1 MPYVHGQTAP
11 KKVFMSQ
18 SPDPVASTSPA
29 EGTWMLTLLLNARYA
44 HFANLAETWLA
55 AGATAFGIWC
65 DDQSLASWPDVGDL
79 RTPSM
84 VASMRLGEKIIGD
97 LRVTGITGAVAQDR
111 LNAEAA
117 IVSDLA
123 QLEDELQRMTEELVA
138 SRDQLLGMYRL
149 MPSMHQ
155 HITPDAI
162 LRNLL
167 HETLRII
174 QARAGFAIF
183 VAMDTQPLLMQI
195 PEAGLDT
202 KLIWRCFWHINSR
215 EWEGLLGRAHLPP
228 DLPDDIQDLLFFP
241 LRIRGAV
248 IAGMGLINQPGTS
261 FTTADIKLGRAIA
274 DQVSAQIEN
283 MLLTRQTEEQSR
295 LQDEMTLAQR
305 VQSRLMP
312 QELPTVAGLDIAA
325 HSQPALQV
333 GGDFYDFIAHTDRP
347 FIFSIG
353 DVTGKGLS
361 AALLM
366 TMTRSAI
373 HSKAA
378 FLPDPTP
385 ETIIHTV
392 NTELYAHFTQV
403 GMFATVFVGQ
413 YYPHTRT
420 LVYANAGHAPV
431 IYCPVDGSPRLLE
444 ADSTAI
450 GVLNMSFCAN
460 QTMILR
466 PGDLLLVA
474 TDGFSDARNPDRRM
488 FGWERLFALV
498 DSLADQPAQTIA
510 DNIYQTL
517 EQFAASASQDDDQ
530 TLVILKGVE

>member
-1 MPYVHGQTAP
+1 
-11 KKVFMSQ
+11 
-18 SPDPVASTSPA
+18 
-29 EGTWMLTLLLNARYA
+29 MLTMLLNARYT
-44 HFANLAETWLA
+44 HFTNLAETWLA
-55 AGATAFGIWC
+55 AGATAFGIWRDEHPLAHWPGIC
-65 DDQSLASWPDVGDL
+65 DLYNPSL
-79 RTPSM
+79 
-84 VASMRLGEKIIGD
+84 VAPIRLGEKIIGE
-97 LRVTGITGAVAQDR
+97 LRVTGITGAVAQNR

-117 IVSDLA
+117 LISDLA

-149 MPSMHQ
+149 MPSMHN
-155 HITPDAI
+155 HITPEAI

-167 HETLRII
+167 IETLRII
-174 QARAGFAIF
+174 QAGSGFAIF
-183 VAMDTQPLLMQI
+183 VPVDRQPLLVQI
-195 PEAGLDT
+195 PEAELDV
-202 KLIWRCFWHINSR
+202 KLIWRCFWHINAHAR
-215 EWEGLLGRAHLPP
+215 EGLFDRAHLPE
-228 DLPDDIQDLLFFP
+228 DLPTDIQDLLFFP

-248 IAGMGLINQPGTS
+248 IAGMGLINQPDAS

-274 DQVSAQIEN
+274 DQISAQVEN
-283 MLLTRQTEEQSR
+283 ILLTRQTEEQSY
-295 LQDEMTLAQR
+295 LQEEMTLAQR
-305 VQSRLMP
+305 VQARLMP

-325 HSQPALQV
+325 RSQPAMQV
-333 GGDFYDFIAHTDRP
+333 GGDFYDFIAHTDQP

-366 TMTRSAI
+366 TMTRAAI

-385 ETIIHTV
+385 EKIMHKV
-392 NTELYAHFTQV
+392 NAELYAHFTQV

-413 YYPHTRT
+413 YHPHSRT

-431 IYCPVDGSPRLLE
+431 IYRPVDGPPRLLE

-460 QTMILR
+460 QTVTLR

-498 DSLADQPAQTIA
+498 DSLADQPAQAIA

-517 EQFAASASQDDDQ
+517 EHFAASQSQDDDQ

>member
-1 MPYVHGQTAP
+1 
-11 KKVFMSQ
+11 
-18 SPDPVASTSPA
+18 
-29 EGTWMLTLLLNARYA
+29 MLTTLLTARYA

-55 AGATAFGIWC
+55 AGATAFGIWR
-65 DDQSLASWPDVGDL
+65 DDQPLAAWPDVGDL
-79 RTPSM
+79 QTPSL
-84 VASMRLGEKIIGD
+84 VAPIRLGEKIIGD
-97 LRVTGITGAVAQDR
+97 LRVTGITGAVVQGR

-202 KLIWRCFWHINSR
+202 QLIWRCFWHINSR

-261 FTTADIKLGRAIA
+261 FTTADIKLGQAIA

-312 QELPTVAGLDIAA
+312 QELPIVAGLDIAA
-325 HSQPALQV
+325 HCQPAMQV

-385 ETIIHTV
+385 ETIIHKV

-413 YYPHTRT
+413 YHPHTRT

-431 IYCPVDGSPRLLE
+431 IYRPVDGSPRLLE

-460 QTMILR
+460 QTVTLQ

-498 DSLADQPAQTIA
+498 DSLADQPAQAIA